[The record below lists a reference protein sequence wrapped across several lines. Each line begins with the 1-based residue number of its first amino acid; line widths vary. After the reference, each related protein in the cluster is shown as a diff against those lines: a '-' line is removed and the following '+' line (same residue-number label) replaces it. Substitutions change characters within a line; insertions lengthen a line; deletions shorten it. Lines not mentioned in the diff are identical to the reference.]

1 MKCHRVSRF
10 LNRRRALVMAV
21 GATIAVGSALSATP
35 AKATSRDGYDR
46 RIAVLNQSS
55 DAIVDLRA
63 SDVGRP
69 DWGPD
74 LLGEDVL
81 APGESGVLNPPEDWR
96 GYCRYDVRFELS
108 DGSVFVR
115 HNMNVCDSM
124 GIVLR

>member
-81 APGESGVLNPPEDWR
+81 APGESGVSTLQRIGADIVVMMSASSCQTAR
-96 GYCRYDVRFELS
+96 CS
-108 DGSVFVR
+108 FV
-115 HNMNVCDSM
+115 
-124 GIVLR
+124 IT